1 MTEKEIIN
9 VLLFIA
15 KKEQQLSAVYA
26 LEYTGLVEKENQYM
40 NTKKSSSYNQLAEA
54 NLDSSVRLLECIHF
68 LEEKLVD

>member
-15 KKEQQLSAVYA
+15 KKEQQQSAVYA